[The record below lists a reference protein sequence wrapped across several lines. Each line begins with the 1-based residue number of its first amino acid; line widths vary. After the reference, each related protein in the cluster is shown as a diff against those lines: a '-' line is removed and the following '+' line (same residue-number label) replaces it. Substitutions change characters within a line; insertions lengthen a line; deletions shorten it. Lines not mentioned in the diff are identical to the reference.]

1 MQTSKTLVID
11 GTEAKR
17 ASTTN
22 FMPSFREII
31 LSGRK
36 ALKALKAFK
45 PCKLDEFAESAL
57 AKIGDK
63 SSMRETVTTKKS
75 KMFHVEC
82 K

>member
-1 MQTSKTLVID
+1 MQTSKTLVME

-31 LSGRK
+31 LSGRN

-45 PCKLDEFAESAL
+45 PCKLYEFEVS
-57 AKIGDK
+57 
-63 SSMRETVTTKKS
+63 
-75 KMFHVEC
+75 
-82 K
+82 